1 MFEEQ
6 NLERNSKFLYK
17 NIRIRSL
24 YSWSHQHSLS
34 VLFPMRLTHTLI
46 CRLCARIQT
55 VVCAHKRVHMSV
67 SRAVHSS
74 VNGTTAIPWRSS
86 RRRLTLLEQLRG
98 CQEAWCPGA
107 PWDRE
112 EAHAAIRGTPAGV
125 SFPPSSLLKS
135 INQGNLTF
143 FCDVRSSLLYDSDLF
158 YLSGEFR
165 EVNQSLVHRFKET
178 V

>member
-1 MFEEQ
+1 MYVWRAKSWMK
-6 NLERNSKFLYK
+6 LKISIK

-24 YSWSHQHSLS
+24 YSWSHQHSI
-34 VLFPMRLTHTLI
+34 LFPMRLTHTLI
-46 CRLCARIQT
+46 CRLCAHIQT

-67 SRAVHSS
+67 ARAVHSS

-86 RRRLTLLEQLRG
+86 RRRLSLLEQLRG

-125 SFPPSSLLKS
+125 SFSPSSLFKS

-143 FCDVRSSLLYDSDLF
+143 FCDMRSSLLCDC
-158 YLSGEFR
+158 E
-165 EVNQSLVHRFKET
+165 
-178 V
+178 